1 MKKLAFVFKGSRKEG
16 FGHIA
21 RTFYI
26 SSNLDNHE
34 ISFFF
39 KGDSEMLD
47 RFKDKNELLEDEFE
61 KFITIYQTDI
71 NKYLEERPES
81 DILKIKNY
89 FKAYA
94 TDETIRTII
103 NTKDFVRLNTN
114 SKLPMRDFKI
124 LNGWRDIVPEY
135 IKDYVSVNRFMV

>member
-1 MKKLAFVFKGSRKEG
+1 M
-16 FGHIA
+16 
-21 RTFYI
+21 
-26 SSNLDNHE
+26 
-34 ISFFF
+34 
-39 KGDSEMLD
+39 
-47 RFKDKNELLEDEFE
+47 
-61 KFITIYQTDI
+61 
-71 NKYLEERPES
+71 EERPES